1 MTTATTRHLPRFTR
15 SQRPETYARLH
26 DRLAVLSASVARA
39 EAAVAGHVQ
48 ALAERD
54 GRIAF
59 LEARLAE
66 ATAAL
71 RPAPTAA
78 VRVSP

>member
-1 MTTATTRHLPRFTR
+1 MTRATTHPLPRFSR

-26 DRLAVLSASVARA
+26 GRLAVLSASVARA
-39 EAAVAGHVQ
+39 EAAIAGHVQ

-59 LEARLAE
+59 LEARVHEL
-66 ATAAL
+66 TNAL
-71 RPAPTAA
+71 RPPKAP
-78 VRVSP
+78 